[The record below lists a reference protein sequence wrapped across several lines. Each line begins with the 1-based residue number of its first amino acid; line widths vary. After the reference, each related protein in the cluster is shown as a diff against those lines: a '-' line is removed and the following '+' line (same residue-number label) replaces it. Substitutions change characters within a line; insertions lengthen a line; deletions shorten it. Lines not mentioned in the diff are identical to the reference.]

1 MSRKRVQQIL
11 PQLKSLSDMKNR
23 DRKKFI
29 ASCNKNFI
37 LCICECV
44 KNALKGYLPLKK
56 CQLKSLSRHKQS
68 LRQLALKKTS
78 LSRRKKILQRG
89 GLLGLLIGPLVSSLS
104 SLLGNLIRNGSN

>member
-1 MSRKRVQQIL
+1 MSRKHVQQIL
-11 PQLKSLSDMKNR
+11 PQLKSLSGMNKR

-29 ASCNKNFI
+29 ASCDKNFI

-44 KNALKGYLPLKK
+44 KNALKGYLPQKK

-68 LRQLALKKTS
+68 LRQLALKKTT

-89 GLLGLLIGPLVSSLS
+89 GLLVLLIGPLVSSLS
-104 SLLGNLIRNGSN
+104 SLLGNLVKNGSN